1 MGVSSYHNRSSQTTQ
16 ASFHTEVGWCMP
28 RPAVHQ
34 LVALGDLFQRVQT
47 GSLRRPKK

>member
-1 MGVSSYHNRSSQTTQ
+1 MGVSSYHNRSSKTTQ
-16 ASFHTEVGWCMP
+16 ARFHTEVDWCMP